1 MAGGK
6 KHVRTSL
13 TCQRCGQAGWPSYE
27 DVSLSN
33 GPLIFPGYMNFCS
46 CASRPCEV
54 GSQHDRQIWREVDD
68 WQDGPDGNT
77 CRHGSPRRSS
87 SGAGRRC
94 YGVDGGYMKGRISDV
109 SSDKGCL
116 AGGSFTDGDVFCEVG
131 SQHDCHIG
139 RKVDDWQDGPKGNT
153 CWHGSP
159 RRSSPGAGWG
169 CYDEDGGYIKGCS
182 SGVSGSR
189 SSGCD
194 SDQGCLTGGLFT
206 DDDGNTCENY
216 GPSASKVLEAYCV
229 DGSRKANGARGCAVD
244 VDCCAVGSYS
254 TGYSEEMRNGT
265 GEPLPPNLDVFSRG
279 QELLGWHVMSDCTS
293 KGLLPGLQWLCF
305 VKLQNAGRQVLS
317 NCMLYSRSLQLL
329 QRYRGDLRLFVRT
342 LTDKLDGRTK
352 TSPHLTMK
360 YVEDDNELQWPRGKV
375 KLGKGRGNYAALYQN
390 QQTRHNSKDEKASIK
405 NTTRPSGPLPAL
417 KELQFPNY
425 QDEDIK
431 LQEMARAGSS
441 TSLQSNGPSA
451 RSSGADAVLVATTN
465 AEGIKVDQLEPGRAD
480 ALQFAKAAA
489 QAL

>member
-1 MAGGK
+1 MAGWK
-6 KHVRTSL
+6 KHARTSL

-33 GPLIFPGYMNFCS
+33 GPLMFPGYMNFCS

-77 CRHGSPRRSS
+77 RRHGSPRRIS

-116 AGGSFTDGDVFCEVG
+116 AGGSFTDGGVFCEVG

-139 RKVDDWQDGPKGNT
+139 RKVDDWQDGPEGNT

-159 RRSSPGAGWG
+159 RRSSSGAGWG
-169 CYDEDGGYIKGCS
+169 CYDEDGGYIKDCS

-194 SDQGCLTGGLFT
+194 SDQGCLTGGSST
-206 DDDGNTCENY
+206 DDDSNTCNNY
-216 GPSASKVLEAYCV
+216 GSSASQVMEAYCV
-229 DGSRKANGARGCAVD
+229 DGSRKAHGARGCAAD

-265 GEPLPPNLDVFSRG
+265 WEPLPPNLDVFSRG
-279 QELLGWHVMSDCTS
+279 QELLGCHAMSDCTS
-293 KGLLPGLQWLCF
+293 KGLLPSLQWLCI

-342 LTDKLDGRTK
+342 LTDKLDGR
-352 TSPHLTMK
+352 
-360 YVEDDNELQWPRGKV
+360 Q
-375 KLGKGRGNYAALYQN
+375 
-390 QQTRHNSKDEKASIK
+390 
-405 NTTRPSGPLPAL
+405 
-417 KELQFPNY
+417 
-425 QDEDIK
+425 
-431 LQEMARAGSS
+431 AG
-441 TSLQSNGPSA
+441 
-451 RSSGADAVLVATTN
+451 
-465 AEGIKVDQLEPGRAD
+465 
-480 ALQFAKAAA
+480 
-489 QAL
+489 